1 MAEVVPMPKL
11 GFDMAEGTLVRK
23 LKQAGENVA
32 KGEIIAEIETDKAT
46 VEVEAYVGGVIKAW
60 VVEEGTP
67 VPVGSPML
75 VIAEPGETVDIEAL
89 TGKKAA
95 GAAPAPAAKAATT
108 PAPAAAPVAA
118 AAATTAPAI
127 AATTPTGRV
136 LASPVARKIAGDA
149 GVDLRQ
155 IAGSGPNGRIVKRD
169 VEAFLK
175 AGPPAAQPAAAPVAA
190 PAPAPSVPVV
200 SAPEDK
206 VIPLTKLRSII
217 ARRMAES
224 TSTIP
229 AIYLTLEVDMAAALA
244 LRQQVNAV
252 LPEERKTSVN
262 DFIIKAAALALRR
275 FPNLNASFAGD
286 KIIQKGRV
294 NIGNAVAVPSG
305 LLTVVVQ
312 DADVKPVAQ
321 IAAEMKAM
329 AARAREGKV
338 QPGDIEGSTFTVSN
352 LGMYGIEHFTAII
365 NLPEAAILAVG
376 AAREVPVV
384 KDGQLVPGVRMK
396 MTCAADHRVT
406 DGAEVAQFLQ
416 AVKGFL
422 EEPLRLLV

>member
-89 TGKKAA
+89 TGRKAT
-95 GAAPAPAAKAATT
+95 GAVPAPAAKAA
-108 PAPAAAPVAA
+108 PAPAAAPPAA
-118 AAATTAPAI
+118 PTTAATTA
-127 AATTPTGRV
+127 TGRV
-136 LASPVARKIAGDA
+136 LASPVARRMASDA

-175 AGPPAAQPAAAPVAA
+175 AGAPAAQPQPAGAPMAA
-190 PAPAPSVPVV
+190 PAPAPAVPAVV

-206 VIPLTKLRSII
+206 IIPLTRLRSII

-224 TSTIP
+224 TSAIP

-262 DFIIKAAALALRR
+262 DFVIKAAALALRR
-275 FPNLNASFAGD
+275 FPNLNASFGGD

-294 NIGNAVAVPSG
+294 NIGNAVAVPGG

-376 AAREVPVV
+376 AAREAPVV
-384 KDGQLVPGVRMK
+384 KDGQLVPGVQMK

>member
-23 LKQAGENVA
+23 LKQVGDNVA

-46 VEVEAYVGGVIKAW
+46 VEVEAYAGGVIKGW
-60 VVEEGTP
+60 VVEEGTS

-89 TGKKAA
+89 TGRKAA
-95 GAAPAPAAKAATT
+95 SAAPAPAPATAPATAAAAT
-108 PAPAAAPVAA
+108 P
-118 AAATTAPAI
+118 AAATTA
-127 AATTPTGRV
+127 TGRV
-136 LASPVARKIAGDA
+136 LASPVARKIASEA
-149 GVDLRQ
+149 GVDLRR

-175 AGPPAAQPAAAPVAA
+175 ASPPAPVVTPIAAPKAA
-190 PAPAPSVPVV
+190 PAPAPVAVQT
-200 SAPEDK
+200 EDK
-206 VIPLTKLRSII
+206 VVPLTKLRSII

-244 LRQQVNAV
+244 LRKQVNAL
-252 LPEERKTSVN
+252 LPDERKTSVN
-262 DFIIKAAALALRR
+262 DFVIKAVALALRQ

-294 NIGNAVAVPSG
+294 NVGNAVAVPSG

-312 DADVKPVAQ
+312 DADVKPLAQ

-352 LGMYGIEHFTAII
+352 LGMYDIEHFTAII

-376 AAREVPVV
+376 AAKEVPVV

-416 AVKGFL
+416 AIKGFL